1 VYSPEENV
9 LEMKEPLATE
19 VARLLLQ
26 INAIKVQPSNP
37 FTWASGWKSP
47 IYCDNRKILSFPDA
61 RLFIRDQFHKVISA
75 RFPEAEVIAGVATGA
90 IAHGVLVAEKMGLP
104 FIYVRSEAKS
114 HGLENLI
121 EGVLEKGQ
129 KVVVIEDLISTGNS
143 SLRAAMAVKNQGGTV
158 LGMAAIFTYE
168 FEQAALQFTSSGI
181 DLVPLSCYSALIEE
195 AMARGTITGEQLQD
209 LRRWRLNPSE
219 WGR

>member
-1 VYSPEENV
+1 MD
-9 LEMKEPLATE
+9 MKEPLAAL

-47 IYCDNRKILSFPDA
+47 IYCDNRKILSFPEA
-61 RLFIRDQFHKVISA
+61 RRFVRDRFYEVISA
-75 RFPEAEVIAGVATGA
+75 RFPDAEVIAGVATGA
-90 IAHGVLVAEKMGLP
+90 IAHGVLVAEKMELP
-104 FIYVRSEAKS
+104 FIYVRSEAKN

-129 KVVVIEDLISTGNS
+129 KVVVVEDLVSTGNS
-143 SLRAAMAVKNQGGTV
+143 SLKAAMAVKSQGGNV

-168 FEQAALQFTSSGI
+168 FDKAALQFADSGI
-181 DLVPLSCYSALIEE
+181 DLITLSCYSALIEE
-195 AMARGTITGEQLQD
+195 ALAQGTITEHELQLLKQ
-209 LRRWRLNPSE
+209 WRLNPSE